1 MDRKITKTQLSKLI
15 QEELAATNLQEA
27 PLPADEY
34 KETVEYLWTQF
45 LSHIVL
51 PIENSTNL
59 NGEVPPA
66 IKTIRDYW
74 DKKDFEGMASEFLT
88 LKDEVNKWLKSKGIR
103 KNINQRE
110 RDANNNYKKWVQAD
124 GYLEYSRDGKSDIT
138 YRSLFSS
145 NFNGAWRLIQ
155 MLIDKPPAQ
164 GYGYRGFAGMSKPGV
179 TSARYKQDD
188 NLGRRQTQEGKN
200 KMKITKTH
208 LARIVQ
214 EEVASIVEE
223 GMMDAIRSKL
233 SPKRPAKAPYKRSA
247 NDAEAMRLMGV
258 EDANDAMHITGAFR
272 ESPSSPDDEDY
283 MAGWNDTIQGANSA
297 MQEGKNKIKI
307 TKSTLAQIVQEELTA
322 MKAEGYGNYKRDDKK
337 PKRGKKDLGEAEGR
351 YEFELDPKVQQSV
364 LQALA
369 NSGTGALDF
378 PLPLTPEQEKYYSHL
393 DDGDR
398 QSMLRDVVEELVELG
413 KIKVADGLYYAVQR
427 LEEDLAPY
435 SGLEEYVIDALT
447 ELGGEDALG
456 DIAHVA
462 GRAWAASNWSRGDE
476 RSNWSRGRG
485 DERIDEKDMFYSVA
499 EALENLL
506 AAGRVRLTQGGP
518 DSTDEDFY
526 ALA

>member
-1 MDRKITKTQLSKLI
+1 MKIAKSKLARIIQEEVATAMSESEQWSMEKSMKAVDLAADKGIVDAQDDFARIQAGGKVLQTDATEGSQEEEIAYAKAYHDEMDRLKQNVADRKLNRPPEPEGEPDVQHYDGEFFQEGKAKITKTQLATIIKEELGDYPSFSNMESLLSKLLSSI
-15 QEELAATNLQEA
+15 EGLDLSIDYLAG
-27 PLPADEY
+27 
-34 KETVEYLWTQF
+34 
-45 LSHIVL
+45 SI
-51 PIENSTNL
+51 S
-59 NGEVPPA
+59 GEDA
-66 IKTIRDYW
+66 YSA
-74 DKKDFEGMASEFLT
+74 GA
-88 LKDEVNKWLKSKGIR
+88 
-103 KNINQRE
+103 NQRAFG
-110 RDANNNYKKWVQAD
+110 RYA
-124 GYLEYSRDGKSDIT
+124 
-138 YRSLFSS
+138 SS
-145 NFNGAWRLIQ
+145 S
-155 MLIDKPPAQ
+155 PALKE
-164 GYGYRGFAGMSKPGV
+164 S
-179 TSARYKQDD
+179 
-188 NLGRRQTQEGKN
+188 
-200 KMKITKTH
+200 KMKITK
-208 LARIVQ
+208 
-214 EEVASIVEE
+214 
-223 GMMDAIRSKL
+223 SKL
-233 SPKRPAKAPYKRSA
+233 S
-247 NDAEAMRLMGV
+247 
-258 EDANDAMHITGAFR
+258 
-272 ESPSSPDDEDY
+272 
-283 MAGWNDTIQGANSA
+283 
-297 MQEGKNKIKI
+297 KIIK
-307 TKSTLAQIVQEELTA
+307 EELA
-322 MKAEGYGNYKRDDKK
+322 SIKAEGYGAYKRDDKNKKGLSPQYRDTDAASTDDTEERFHKSEHSPYSDKK

-393 DDGDR
+393 DDGDK

-476 RSNWSRGRG
+476 R
-485 DERIDEKDMFYSVA
+485 IDEKDMFYSVA